1 MTGFNA
7 LLIFVA
13 WSIVLVLIYAGYRV
27 PMILSGQQK
36 ANHWERN
43 QPVDDPAFLVRVKG
57 AHLNCLENLPLFA
70 ALVLTAAAMGRNGI
84 VDGIAGVFIY
94 CRLGQGIVH
103 LIGTSLP
110 LILIRATLFVVQLL
124 LMLYVVWGLLG

>member
-1 MTGFNA
+1 MTGLTA

-13 WSIVLVLIYAGYRV
+13 WTILLVLIYAGYRV
-27 PMILSGQQK
+27 PMIFAGKKK

-57 AHLNCLENLPLFA
+57 AHLNCMESLPLFA
-70 ALVLTAAAMGRNGI
+70 AVVLAAAAMGRSEV
-84 VDGIAGVFIY
+84 VDGIAGIFIY
-94 CRLGQGIVH
+94 CRLGQSIVH